1 MHPMITDDDETIL
14 QQRVDAIVRGVV
26 GQPISDELIRQMSA
40 KLGADPVIKQLIAE
54 IDDE

>member
-1 MHPMITDDDETIL
+1 MITDDDETIL